1 MPMTAPVLSVSDLHV
16 EIGARGRATPILR
29 GVNLTV
35 PAGKILGLVGESGGG
50 KTMVGKAITGLL
62 PDSARITDGSIRF
75 QGHDLVTMPDAA
87 RRKLLGI
94 NISMILQH
102 PSSALNP
109 VLRIEAQMTEF
120 LQRRI
125 GLDRI
130 AARHRALELLGSVQI
145 RAPERVLRQYPHE
158 LSGGI
163 CQRIVIAIAFAGK
176 ADLIIADEPTTALDV
191 TVQFEILR
199 LLKEFQEEAGVAV
212 LFVTHDLGVVAKICD
227 TVSVI
232 FGGRILEEGP
242 TEQIFARPA
251 HPYTAALIAASP
263 RYDEPEKGL
272 HPVPR
277 ELTAQLWR
285 ETAEYDEGR
294 KHA

>member
-1 MPMTAPVLSVSDLHV
+1 V
-16 EIGARGRATPILR
+16 
-29 GVNLTV
+29 
-35 PAGKILGLVGESGGG
+35 LGLVGESGGG

-62 PDSARITDGSIRF
+62 PITARVTGGSIRF
-75 QGHDLVTMPDAA
+75 KGRDLVAMPDRE
-87 RRKLLGI
+87 RRKLLGL
-94 NISMILQH
+94 NIAMILQQ
-102 PSSALNP
+102 PSSVLNP

-125 GLDRI
+125 GLDRA
-130 AARHRALELLGSVQI
+130 AARYRALELLDSVQI

-158 LSGGI
+158 LSGGM

-176 ADLIIADEPTTALDV
+176 PDLIIADEPTTALDV
-191 TVQFEILR
+191 TVQFEVLK
-199 LLKEFQEEAGVAV
+199 LLKQLQERTGVAV
-212 LFVTHDLGVVAKICD
+212 LFVTHDLGVVANICD

-232 FGGRILEEGP
+232 FGGRILEQSP

-263 RYDEPEKGL
+263 RYDEPGKGL

-285 ETAEYDEGR
+285 ETTEYDEGR

>member
-1 MPMTAPVLSVSDLHV
+1 MTAILAIDALNVRFGVRGSIAAVRDVSLQV
-16 EIGARGRATPILR
+16 AAGECV
-29 GVNLTV
+29 GV
-35 PAGKILGLVGESGGG
+35 VGESGSG
-50 KTMVGKAITGLL
+50 KTQIFMAAMGLL
-62 PDSARITDGSIRF
+62 PTDAQVAGAVQF
-75 QGHDLVTMPDAA
+75 AGQA
-87 RRKLLGI
+87 LLGR
-94 NISMILQH
+94 
-102 PSSALNP
+102 PRAELNRVRGSKLTMVFQDP
-109 VLRIEAQMTEF
+109 MTS
-120 LQRRI
+120 LTPHMRI
-125 GLDRI
+125 GPQLAEPLVFHAGMSWRDAE
-130 AARHRALELLGSVQI
+130 AAALRML
-145 RAPERVLRQYPHE
+145 ERVRVPEAKRRMRQYPHE
-158 LSGGI
+158 LSGGMR
-163 CQRIVIAIAFAGK
+163 QRVMIAMGIVCEPA
-176 ADLIIADEPTTALDV
+176 LLIADEPTTALDV

>member
-1 MPMTAPVLSVSDLHV
+1 MTTPVLSVSDLHV
-16 EIGARGRATPILR
+16 AIGTGRRATPILR
-29 GVNLTV
+29 GVNLSV
-35 PAGKILGLVGESGGG
+35 PAGKVLGLVGESGGG
-50 KTMVGKAITGLL
+50 KTMVGKAITDLL
-62 PDSARITDGSIRF
+62 PQTARITGGSVRF
-75 QGHDLVTMPDAA
+75 RGRDLGTMPETA
-87 RRKLLGI
+87 RRQLLGV
-94 NISMILQH
+94 NISMILQQ

-125 GLDRI
+125 GLDRA

-158 LSGGI
+158 LSGGM

-176 ADLIIADEPTTALDV
+176 PDLIIADEPTTALDV

-199 LLKEFQEEAGVAV
+199 LLKQFQEKAGVSV
-212 LFVTHDLGVVAKICD
+212 LFVTHDLGVVARICD

-242 TEQIFARPA
+242 TEKIFARPA

-285 ETAEYDEGR
+285 EIAEYDEGR
-294 KHA
+294 RHA

>member
-1 MPMTAPVLSVSDLHV
+1 MTAPVLSVSDLHV
-16 EIGARGRATPILR
+16 AIGTARNATPILR
-29 GVNLTV
+29 GVSLTV
-35 PAGKILGLVGESGGG
+35 LPGKVLGLVGESGGG

-62 PDSARITDGSIRF
+62 PHTAQVTGGSIRF
-75 QGHDLVTMPDAA
+75 QGRDLVTMPDKA
-87 RRKLLGI
+87 RRRLLGI
-94 NISMILQH
+94 NISMILQQ
-102 PSSALNP
+102 PSSVLNP

-120 LQRRI
+120 LRRRI
-125 GLDRI
+125 GLDRA
-130 AARHRALELLGSVQI
+130 AARRRALELLESVQI

-158 LSGGI
+158 LSGGM
-163 CQRIVIAIAFAGK
+163 CQRVVIAIAFAGK
-176 ADLIIADEPTTALDV
+176 PELIIADEPTTALDV

-199 LLKEFQEEAGVAV
+199 LFKQLQEQTGVAV

-232 FGGRILEEGP
+232 FGGRILEQGP
-242 TEQIFARPA
+242 TEQIFARPT
-251 HPYTAALIAASP
+251 HPYAAALIAASP

>member
-1 MPMTAPVLSVSDLHV
+1 MTEPVLSLSDLHV
-16 EIGARGRATPILR
+16 AIGTGPNATPILR
-29 GVNLTV
+29 GINLTV

-62 PDSARITDGSIRF
+62 PLNARITGGNIRF
-75 QGHDLVTMPDAA
+75 MGRDLVTMPDAA
-87 RRKLLGI
+87 RRSLLGI
-94 NISMILQH
+94 NISMILQQ

-125 GLDRI
+125 GLDRT
-130 AARHRALELLGSVQI
+130 AARYRALELLASVQI

-158 LSGGI
+158 LSGGM

-176 ADLIIADEPTTALDV
+176 PDLIIADEPTTALDV
-191 TVQFEILR
+191 TVQFEILK
-199 LLKEFQEEAGVAV
+199 LLKQFQENAGVSV

-227 TVSVI
+227 SVSVI
-232 FGGRILEEGP
+232 FGGRILEQAS
-242 TEQIFARPA
+242 TEQIFSHPA

-263 RYDEPEKGL
+263 RYDEPGKGL

-285 ETAEYDEGR
+285 EAAEYDEGR
-294 KHA
+294 RHA

>member
-1 MPMTAPVLSVSDLHV
+1 MTEPVLSVSDLHV
-16 EIGARGRATPILR
+16 AIGKGRNATPILR
-29 GVNLTV
+29 SVDLTI
-35 PAGKILGLVGESGGG
+35 PAGKVLGLVGESGGG

-62 PDSARITDGSIRF
+62 PLTARVTGGSINFR
-75 QGHDLVTMPDAA
+75 GHDLVAMPDRE
-87 RRKLLGI
+87 RRKLLGL
-94 NISMILQH
+94 NIAMILQQ
-102 PSSALNP
+102 PSSVLNP

-120 LQRRI
+120 LRRRI
-125 GLDRI
+125 GLDRT
-130 AARHRALELLGSVQI
+130 AARYRALELLESVQI

-158 LSGGI
+158 LSGGM

-176 ADLIIADEPTTALDV
+176 PDLIIADEPTTALDV
-191 TVQFEILR
+191 TVQFEVLK
-199 LLKEFQEEAGVAV
+199 LLKQLQEQTGVAV
-212 LFVTHDLGVVAKICD
+212 LFVTHDLGVVANICD
-227 TVSVI
+227 AVSVI
-232 FGGRILEEGP
+232 FGGRILEESP
-242 TEQIFARPA
+242 TEQIFAHPA

-285 ETAEYDEGR
+285 ETADYDKGR

>member
-1 MPMTAPVLSVSDLHV
+1 MTAPVLSVSDLHV
-16 EIGARGRATPILR
+16 AIGAGRSATPILR
-29 GVNLTV
+29 GVHLIV
-35 PAGKILGLVGESGGG
+35 PAGKVLGLVGESGGG

-62 PDSARITDGSIRF
+62 PHTARVTGGSIRF
-75 QGHDLVTMPDAA
+75 QGRDLVTMPDKT

-94 NISMILQH
+94 NISMILQQ
-102 PSSALNP
+102 PSSVLNP

-120 LQRRI
+120 LRRRI
-125 GLDRI
+125 GLDRT
-130 AARHRALELLGSVQI
+130 AARYRALELLESVQI

-158 LSGGI
+158 LSGGM
-163 CQRIVIAIAFAGK
+163 CQRVVIAIAFAGK
-176 ADLIIADEPTTALDV
+176 PDLIIADEPTTALDV

-199 LLKEFQEEAGVAV
+199 LFKRLQEQTGVAV

-232 FGGRILEEGP
+232 FGGRILEASS

-294 KHA
+294 KYA

>member
-1 MPMTAPVLSVSDLHV
+1 MSEPTLSVSDLHV
-16 EIGARGRATPILR
+16 AIGAARNATPILR

-35 PAGKILGLVGESGGG
+35 PAGKVLGLVGESGGG

-62 PDSARITDGSIRF
+62 PLNGRITGGNIRF
-75 QGHDLVTMPDAA
+75 MGRDLVTMPDAA
-87 RRKLLGI
+87 RRQLLGI
-94 NISMILQH
+94 NISMILQQ
-102 PSSALNP
+102 PSSVLNP

-125 GLDRI
+125 GLDRT
-130 AARHRALELLGSVQI
+130 AARHRALELLTSVQI

-158 LSGGI
+158 LSGGM

-176 ADLIIADEPTTALDV
+176 PDLIIADEPTTALDV

-199 LLKEFQEEAGVAV
+199 LLKQFQENSSVSV

-227 TVSVI
+227 SVSVI
-232 FGGRILEEGP
+232 FGGRILEQAP
-242 TEQIFARPA
+242 TEQIFACPA

-263 RYDEPEKGL
+263 RYDEPDKGL

-277 ELTAQLWR
+277 ALTAQLWQDVK
-285 ETAEYDEGR
+285 EYDEGR
-294 KHA
+294 SHA

>member
-1 MPMTAPVLSVSDLHV
+1 MTEPVLSVSDLHV
-16 EIGARGRATPILR
+16 AIGKGQNATPILR
-29 GVNLTV
+29 GVNLTI
-35 PAGKILGLVGESGGG
+35 PAGKVLGLVGESGGG

-62 PDSARITDGSIRF
+62 PLTARVTGGSISFR
-75 QGHDLVTMPDAA
+75 GRDLVTMSDRE
-87 RRKLLGI
+87 RRKLLGL
-94 NISMILQH
+94 NIAMILQQ
-102 PSSALNP
+102 PSSVLNP

-120 LQRRI
+120 LQRRV
-125 GLDRI
+125 GLDRT
-130 AARHRALELLGSVQI
+130 AARCRALELLESVQI

-158 LSGGI
+158 LSGGM
-163 CQRIVIAIAFAGK
+163 CQRIVIAVAFAGK
-176 ADLIIADEPTTALDV
+176 PDLIIADEPTTALDV
-191 TVQFEILR
+191 TVQFEVLK
-199 LLKEFQEEAGVAV
+199 LLKQLQEKTGVAV
-212 LFVTHDLGVVAKICD
+212 LFVTHDLGVVANICD

-232 FGGRILEEGP
+232 FGGRILEQSP
-242 TEQIFARPA
+242 TEQIFAQPA